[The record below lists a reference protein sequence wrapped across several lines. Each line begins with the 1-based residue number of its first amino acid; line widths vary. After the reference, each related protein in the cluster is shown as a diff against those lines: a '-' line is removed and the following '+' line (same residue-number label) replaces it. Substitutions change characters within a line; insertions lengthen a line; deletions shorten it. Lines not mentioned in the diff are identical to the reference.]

1 MSEEVKVQQTAEKEL
16 DKKAAKEARKAAKK
30 AEREKVLRESGE
42 KPHRILNF
50 LSKEYKGENI
60 IMLVLALFAITLGVL
75 IVTEVLKIENVFLLD
90 IFQGKLFA
98 WILIGLA
105 AISLVLVFIP
115 FYRPSL
121 SEIKNLSGLSKS
133 QFLLNVARTFIF
145 IVVLIA
151 FMLVCDLALEPLME
165 LIKQ

>member
-1 MSEEVKVQQTAEKEL
+1 MSEEVKVQEV
-16 DKKAAKEARKAAKK
+16 DKKALKEAKKAAKK
-30 AEREKVLRESGE
+30 AERERMLQEAGE

-50 LSKEYKGENI
+50 LSREYKGENI

-75 IVTEVLKIENVFLLD
+75 IVTEILTIENVFLLD
-90 IFQGKLFA
+90 IFKGKLFA

-115 FYRPSL
+115 FYRPSI

-133 QFLLNVARTFIF
+133 QFLLNVARTLMF
-145 IVVLIA
+145 IVILAVFFFL
-151 FMLVCDLALEPLME
+151 CDLALDPLKA
-165 LIKQ
+165 LITK

>member
-1 MSEEVKVQQTAEKEL
+1 MSEEVKVQETAEKERML
-16 DKKAAKEARKAAKK
+16 K
-30 AEREKVLRESGE
+30 ESGE

-75 IVTEVLKIENVFLLD
+75 IVTGVLKIKDVFLLD
-90 IFQGKLFA
+90 IFEGKLFA

-105 AISLVLVFIP
+105 TISLVLVFIP
-115 FYRPSL
+115 FYRPSF

-151 FMLVCDLALEPLME
+151 FMLVCDLAFDPLIE
-165 LIKQ
+165 LIKK

>member
-1 MSEEVKVQQTAEKEL
+1 MSEEVKVQAAAEKEL
-16 DKKAAKEARKAAKK
+16 DKKAIKEARKAAKQ
-30 AEREKVLRESGE
+30 AERERMLKESGE

-75 IVTEVLKIENVFLLD
+75 IVTEVLTIQNVFLLD
-90 IFQGKLFA
+90 IFKGKLFA

-105 AISLVLVFIP
+105 TISLVLVFIP
-115 FYRPSL
+115 FYRPSI

-151 FMLVCDLALEPLME
+151 FMFLCDLALDPLKAW
-165 LIKQ
+165 LTK

>member
-30 AEREKVLRESGE
+30 AERERVLRETGE

-75 IVTEVLKIENVFLLD
+75 IVTGVLKIENVFLLD

-105 AISLVLVFIP
+105 TISLVLVFIP

-151 FMLVCDLALEPLME
+151 FMVVCDLAIEPLME
-165 LIKQ
+165 LIKH